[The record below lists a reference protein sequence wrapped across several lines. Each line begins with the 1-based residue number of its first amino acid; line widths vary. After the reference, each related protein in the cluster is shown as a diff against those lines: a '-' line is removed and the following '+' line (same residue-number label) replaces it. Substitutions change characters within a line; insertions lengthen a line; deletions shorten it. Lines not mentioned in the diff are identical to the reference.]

1 MVYTESSEIQKRGQ
15 LIQFGVKVGILVPQN
30 TESFSVELTHAERQG
45 CGWKSPIPTEVIFQ
59 TIYV

>member
-45 CGWKSPIPTEVIFQ
+45 CWWKSPIPTEVIFQ